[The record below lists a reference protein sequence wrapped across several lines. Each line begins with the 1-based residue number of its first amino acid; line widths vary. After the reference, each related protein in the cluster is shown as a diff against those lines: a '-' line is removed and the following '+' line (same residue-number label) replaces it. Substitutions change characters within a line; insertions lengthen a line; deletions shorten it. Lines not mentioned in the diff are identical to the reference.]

1 MCAHTHS
8 LGLIISSWAAVWNSL
23 HRKIPEKSRHR
34 EDGWWTAFV
43 HNSHSSLLHD
53 VHSLKHRPQFEFLFP
68 FLCSA
73 PRFYRP
79 TSACKS
85 VLRSESVVLTGHHEV
100 NMIIGALGILFSPY
114 DTSCF
119 YVWTNVFFFCFFRFY
134 GVVQLKP
141 QYVVQQQ
148 LLLEQ
153 DMELVL
159 KGTNIMKKLFIISL
173 VGYIY

>member
-1 MCAHTHS
+1 M
-8 LGLIISSWAAVWNSL
+8 NSL
-23 HRKIPEKSRHR
+23 CSY
-34 EDGWWTAFV
+34 
-43 HNSHSSLLHD
+43 SHSSLLHD
-53 VHSLKHRPQFEFLFP
+53 VNSLKRRPQFEFLFP
-68 FLCSA
+68 FFFKCSA

-85 VLRSESVVLTGHHEV
+85 VLRSESVAHTGHHEV
-100 NMIIGALGILFSPY
+100 NMIIGALGILFRLY

-141 QYVVQQQ
+141 QHVVQQQ

-159 KGTNIMKKLFIISL
+159 KGTRMKKQFIFLFSSYTFYKMHWIGAAQESL
-173 VGYIY
+173 